1 MANMMKFQALIDIF
15 QVVPPEVGTFL
26 LSVLPATETRISLPL
41 ALTVYHL
48 SDFSALFWVFAGNMM
63 VIPIAFYW
71 FSPLLAY
78 AEKRWKRF
86 HYFLD
91 HHIRTL
97 ETKHRE
103 GYEKYGTFLLF
114 LITAIPLPTL
124 GMWSSALLAVIF
136 NMKTRRTVLYLALGQ
151 LVAMG
156 IVFALTKGGV
166 ALL

>member
-1 MANMMKFQALIDIF
+1 MIKLQTLIDIF
-15 QVVPPEVGTFL
+15 HVVPAELGTFL
-26 LSVLPATETRISLPL
+26 LSALPLTETRLSLPF
-41 ALTVYHL
+41 AMTFYHL
-48 SDFSALFWVFAGNMM
+48 SDLSALFWVFAGNMM
-63 VIPIAFYW
+63 VVPIVFYC

-103 GYEKYGTFLLF
+103 GYEKYGAFLLF

-124 GMWSSALLAVIF
+124 GMWTSALLAVVF
-136 NMKTRRTVLYLALGQ
+136 RMKTRRTVVFLVLGQ

-156 IVFALTKGGV
+156 IVFSLTKGGV
-166 ALL
+166 ALLK